1 MSDHDRQKRMEENIV
16 ALKAMSASNEK
27 RADAKY
33 ENNILRQSRVRAL
46 SYEDNLKRSNL
57 KVDLNQLDAVKRH
70 AALRELM
77 GLYAKY

>member
-1 MSDHDRQKRMEENIV
+1 
-16 ALKAMSASNEK
+16 MSASDEK

-46 SYEDNLKRSNL
+46 SYENNIKRSNL
-57 KVDLNQLDAVKRH
+57 KVDLNKLDFAKRH
-70 AALRELM
+70 QALQELM